1 MTSSFPVSEKLHSGF
16 ARYRYRWF
24 GWLLAALIVTVIA
37 TQETYNTRSDPRGT
51 LLVSQALAQH
61 GTLKLDAY
69 GKPLLDSYGYV
80 IQHKAGHFYH
90 YFPLGTALLSSPFVA
105 VANALGFDMTRDE
118 HLVQMALTALAALLI
133 AFILYR
139 TARLY
144 LPRTPSLLLT
154 GLCWFGS
161 SLASTVGTALW
172 SHDFA
177 LVFSSAAIFLL
188 LSRPVQTPGSATQV
202 AAQKPVSR
210 PLKNVGEAGK
220 TRQKRPKKRSLR
232 AVNEH
237 FEAVFNAVLPTQVV
251 FQRPV
256 SRRSPE
262 PLRPLRPLLIGA
274 CLFLAYLCRPTLALL
289 APFLLLYYF
298 IQDRKSS
305 LLAALTLGLLLLA
318 FMGWSIGEFAQILP
332 DYYLPKR
339 LEGGEFATALYANLL
354 SPARGLLIFSPFIA
368 VSLLLTLVLAVRNKA
383 LLSLSLISLA
393 WPTAHL
399 LSISQFPHW
408 WAGWSFGPRLM
419 VDALPG
425 LYVGLFSALGAL
437 RQRRRLAYAALLGS
451 GLLAIHINTYQALF
465 NPYGMHWNV
474 EPNVDL
480 YPEYLFDWRY
490 PQFLHN
496 QARHEQRLSEFYS
509 QQLPKVT
516 GLINV
521 SYDSEQAAFDG
532 FFELEPGFRWSEGHA
547 AKLHL
552 VLDEQTQ
559 QALRGEIELLAGFL
573 DKQRL
578 LIGLNGEQVYSGKF
592 YGGEREIRFQVP
604 PELFRT
610 GLNTFT
616 FQLPDAHKPASADPR
631 ILAMAFRKLSIR

>member
-16 ARYRYRWF
+16 ARNRYHWF

-188 LSRPVQTPGSATQV
+188 LSRPVQTPGSATQAV
-202 AAQKPVSR
+202 AQQSVNRR
-210 PLKNVGEAGK
+210 PREL
-220 TRQKRPKKRSLR
+220 
-232 AVNEH
+232 
-237 FEAVFNAVLPTQVV
+237 
-251 FQRPV
+251 
-256 SRRSPE
+256 
-262 PLRPLRPLLIGA
+262 LRPLLIGA

-368 VSLLLTLVLAVRNKA
+368 VSLLLTLVLAARNKA

-496 QARHEQRLSEFYS
+496 QARHERRLSEFYS

-532 FFELEPGFRWSEGHA
+532 FYELEPGFRWSEGHA

-592 YGGEREIRFQVP
+592 YGGEREIRFQLP

>member
-1 MTSSFPVSEKLHSGF
+1 MSEKLHSGF
-16 ARYRYRWF
+16 ARNRYRWF

-61 GTLKLDAY
+61 GTLKLDVY

-80 IQHKAGHFYH
+80 IQRKAGHFYH
-90 YFPLGTALLSSPFVA
+90 YFPLGTALLSAPFVA

-172 SHDFA
+172 SHDYA

-188 LSRPVQTPGSATQV
+188 LSRPVQTLGSATQ
-202 AAQKPVSR
+202 AIAQ
-210 PLKNVGEAGK
+210 
-220 TRQKRPKKRSLR
+220 Q
-232 AVNEH
+232 
-237 FEAVFNAVLPTQVV
+237 
-251 FQRPV
+251 PV
-256 SRRSPE
+256 SRRPPE
-262 PLRPLRPLLIGA
+262 LLRPLLIGA

-408 WAGWSFGPRLM
+408 WAGWSFGPRLL

-451 GLLAIHINTYQALF
+451 GLLAIPINTYQALF

-496 QARHEQRLSEFYS
+496 EARHERRLSEFYS
-509 QQLPKVT
+509 RQLPKVT
-516 GLINV
+516 GLIEV
-521 SYDSEQAAFDG
+521 SYDSEQAAFDS
-532 FFELEPGFRWSEGHA
+532 FYELEPGFRWSEGRA

-552 VLDEQTQ
+552 VLDGQTQ

>member
-16 ARYRYRWF
+16 ARNRYHWF

-69 GKPLLDSYGYV
+69 GKPLLDRYGYV

-202 AAQKPVSR
+202 AVPQPVS
-210 PLKNVGEAGK
+210 
-220 TRQKRPKKRSLR
+220 
-232 AVNEH
+232 
-237 FEAVFNAVLPTQVV
+237 
-251 FQRPV
+251 
-256 SRRSPE
+256 
-262 PLRPLRPLLIGA
+262 LRPRERLRPLLIGA

-368 VSLLLTLVLAVRNKA
+368 VSLLLTLVLAARNKA

-496 QARHEQRLSEFYS
+496 QARHERRLSEFYS
-509 QQLPKVT
+509 QQLPKIT

-532 FFELEPGFRWSEGHA
+532 FYELEPGFRWSEGHA